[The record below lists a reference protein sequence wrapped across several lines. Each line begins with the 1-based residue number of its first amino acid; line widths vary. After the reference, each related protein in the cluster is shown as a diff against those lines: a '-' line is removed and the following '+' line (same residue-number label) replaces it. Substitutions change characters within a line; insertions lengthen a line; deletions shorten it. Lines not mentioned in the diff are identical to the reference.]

1 MNEPAACAVRLT
13 VTPPVADFPIDA
25 PMAAFEN
32 AATVNDCGVATV
44 PADVVTV
51 LFTSVLV
58 TVTLPRSAGGVR
70 GCRARRPRGAAPPQ
84 TAADPRTVAV
94 PPCCSLVHVRPPP
107 LTVAFCVLVPV
118 GGPSAAT
125 KATSSVPPAG
135 LKAVDTSPAPSAETS
150 AVRPKVTAA
159 FTVTE
164 TLALAVAPRPSLMA

>member
-13 VTPPVADFPIDA
+13 VTPPVADFSIDA

-58 TVTLPRSAGGVR
+58 TVMLPRSAGAV
-70 GCRARRPRGAAPPQ
+70 ATQ
-84 TAADPRTVAV
+84 TSADPRTVAV

-118 GGPSAAT
+118 G
-125 KATSSVPPAG
+125 
-135 LKAVDTSPAPSAETS
+135 
-150 AVRPKVTAA
+150 
-159 FTVTE
+159 
-164 TLALAVAPRPSLMA
+164 